1 MFMIGNIGYIRKMD
15 VMLSV
20 LDQWSHGILSPP
32 NRQQA
37 SAANHDGLSH
47 LNGIK
52 KLIKPN
58 R

>member
-1 MFMIGNIGYIRKMD
+1 MFMIGNIGCIRKMD

-37 SAANHDGLSH
+37 SAANHEGLSH

-52 KLIKPN
+52 
-58 R
+58 